1 MVHTQ
6 QNVVPRH
13 RKGLNFSLHRI
24 GENGWRTKRVRMNMP
39 SRLLSQRGSIT
50 QSTITLSV
58 GLLALVTVS
67 VLGFVYLQQVFGTA
81 SQGADIQALEQ
92 KMDELQ
98 QTQRSLELEGAQL
111 RSIQAVEDRVQELNL
126 IESDAVAYLAP
137 APIDRVALN
146 N

>member
-1 MVHTQ
+1 MVHIQ
-6 QNVVPRH
+6 QNVIPRH
-13 RKGLNFSLHRI
+13 RRGLNFSLHRL
-24 GENGWRTKRVRMNMP
+24 GGGGWRTRRVRMNMP
-39 SRLLSQRGSIT
+39 SRLFSQRGSIT

-81 SQGADIQALEQ
+81 SQGADIQALEHRI
-92 KMDELQ
+92 DELQ

-111 RSIQAVEDRVQELNL
+111 RSIQAVEDRVLELNL
-126 IESDAVAYLAP
+126 IESDSVAYLAP
-137 APIDRVALN
+137 ATDTVALN

>member
-1 MVHTQ
+1 
-6 QNVVPRH
+6 
-13 RKGLNFSLHRI
+13 
-24 GENGWRTKRVRMNMP
+24 MNMP
-39 SRLLSQRGSIT
+39 SRLFSQRGSIT

-81 SQGADIQALEQ
+81 SQGADIQALEHRI
-92 KMDELQ
+92 DELQ

-111 RSIQAVEDRVQELNL
+111 RSIQAVEDRVLELNL
-126 IESDAVAYLAP
+126 IESDSVAYLAP
-137 APIDRVALN
+137 ATDTVALN